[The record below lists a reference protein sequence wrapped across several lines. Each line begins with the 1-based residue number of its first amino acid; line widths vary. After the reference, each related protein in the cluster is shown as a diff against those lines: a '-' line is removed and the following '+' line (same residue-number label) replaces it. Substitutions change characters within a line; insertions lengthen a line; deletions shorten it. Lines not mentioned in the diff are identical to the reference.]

1 MRIALRL
8 FAPWLL
14 TLAFAGCAA
23 ETVEPA
29 AAEPAAGETAAATE
43 ALIIAEVDLPSGQ
56 QVVFVETDVDEISVR
71 ELGALGA
78 KPILTSYKW
87 TGGGGPLPADRRGR
101 QPRGHCQARACGP
114 GGGASR
120 TVQRARR
127 DPLEEPSEG
136 TAPVR
141 EDGVGVAKLAVGSV
155 RPSPWAN
162 SAQFQA
168 GACSTANFDAGI
180 CWLNSWGG
188 DTGYSGDLSRI
199 CSSVMHA
206 WNVGTVTHTERKWI
220 CTLDLPLGC
229 ASGGWRTVDSH
240 TIRAGQYGLFTST
253 NRRVRYVS
261 KTTTP
266 PSITARPG
274 TTSERRTSVA
284 WKSSASKGARLV
296 PAVIDGQAKLVDLG
310 RAGSGRR

>member
-56 QVVFVETDVDEISVR
+56 QVVFVNANIDEISVR

-87 TGGGGPLPADRRGR
+87 TGVADLYR
-101 QPRGHCQARACGP
+101 QIAEDANPEVIAKLERAD
-114 GGGASR
+114 
-120 TVQRARR
+120 QEEARR
-127 DPLEEPSEG
+127 ALSNEHVAIPLEEPSEG

-162 SAQFQA
+162 SARTSRGRVARPTSTPAFAGSTA
-168 GACSTANFDAGI
+168 GAATPATAAIYRG
-180 CWLNSWGG
+180 S
-188 DTGYSGDLSRI
+188 
-199 CSSVMHA
+199 A
-206 WNVGTVTHTERKWI
+206 
-220 CTLDLPLGC
+220 
-229 ASGGWRTVDSH
+229 
-240 TIRAGQYGLFTST
+240 RA
-253 NRRVRYVS
+253 
-261 KTTTP
+261 
-266 PSITARPG
+266 
-274 TTSERRTSVA
+274 
-284 WKSSASKGARLV
+284 
-296 PAVIDGQAKLVDLG
+296 
-310 RAGSGRR
+310 